1 MPWCVKCSS
10 DLLGSYI
17 QNCVNHHIPTVTRK
31 TTGGG
36 SNAKNI
42 QGQIY
47 SGKND
52 IGDSAVSGS
61 VTVGYNSCNIK
72 NALSSQPLKVV
83 NWKNSF

>member
-1 MPWCVKCSS
+1 MLVKG
-10 DLLGSYI
+10 DLQLAGNI
-17 QNCVNHHIPTVTRK
+17 TWNGLIIVTGK
-31 TTGGG
+31 IITTGGG

-47 SGKND
+47 SGKSD